1 MAVILLVMLTGISP
15 FADPEAPHDQ
25 IRLFNVSTAGGPILG
40 GGELACVTF
49 VRCCFS
55 KEHV

>member
-25 IRLFNVSTAGGPILG
+25 IRLFNVSPYRSGCPILG
-40 GGELACVTF
+40 HREACMLP
-49 VRCCFS
+49 
-55 KEHV
+55 